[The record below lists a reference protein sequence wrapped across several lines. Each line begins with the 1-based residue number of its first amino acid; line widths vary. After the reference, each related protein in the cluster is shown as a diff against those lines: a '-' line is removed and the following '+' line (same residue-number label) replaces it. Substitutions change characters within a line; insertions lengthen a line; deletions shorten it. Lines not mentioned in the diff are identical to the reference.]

1 MLSRSHSCFDFDRT
15 KKTKSGRAHHFLVAQ
30 ALGTVSDSSSCNK
43 SCPYTLALLSCF
55 QDSMDVA
62 VRCLEDAASLPP
74 PRKILR
80 RGSTELEDALE
91 NGEVELS
98 LPQHELTSWMGR
110 SPGWMHATA
119 ITKEES
125 KQGKFQDSTST
136 EVSTSRSVAG
146 QTTNDD
152 GQEET
157 ILQEPQQTKSKSKG
171 IISTKFSD
179 IIGHSHVK
187 LRLEEVLLPLALPPQ
202 LADSILTGT

>member
-1 MLSRSHSCFDFDRT
+1 M
-15 KKTKSGRAHHFLVAQ
+15 V
-30 ALGTVSDSSSCNK
+30 
-43 SCPYTLALLSCF
+43 
-55 QDSMDVA
+55 VA

-80 RGSTELEDALE
+80 RGTTELEDALE

-110 SPGWMHATA
+110 SPGWKHATT

-125 KQGKFQDSTST
+125 KQGKFQDSTTST
-136 EVSTSRSVAG
+136 EVSTSRSAAG

-157 ILQEPQQTKSKSKG
+157 VLQEPQQTKSKSKD

-202 LADSILTGT
+202 LADSILTGR